1 MLAACWQLARRPSG
15 RRPGWRWRGRRG
27 RTDAGV
33 ARGGEAA
40 VFFRLFSIRMYDAM
54 QLCFLSKLCVCR
66 NHEKS

>member
-1 MLAACWQLARRPSG
+1 MPAGSWPADPPADARAG
-15 RRPGWRWRGRRG
+15 GGAG
-27 RTDAGV
+27 GGV